1 VQVLSILSEC
11 CNLNM
16 YIHLHKYTE
25 IITKLHTVELRAVT
39 AQPGKVSLF
48 AAYTKKK
55 KEMCYTYGFLFA
67 LHLVALVCLS
77 SPPSAAAAAA
87 AAAATATTPTTI
99 SSAAANK
106 HQLLMHH
113 SHHNHHHN
121 HHEHQGKEEVEDEEE
136 KSSNKNTKVSE
147 DVVVSY

>member
-1 VQVLSILSEC
+1 
-11 CNLNM
+11 M
-16 YIHLHKYTE
+16 YMHLHKYTE
-25 IITKLHTVELRAVT
+25 IITKLHTVELRAVS

-55 KEMCYTYGFLFA
+55 KEMCYTYGFLIA
-67 LHLVALVCLS
+67 LLPLVALVCLS

-87 AAAATATTPTTI
+87 AATATTPTTI
-99 SSAAANK
+99 PSAAAYK

-121 HHEHQGKEEVEDEEE
+121 HHEHQGKEELEDEEE

>member
-1 VQVLSILSEC
+1 MSEC

-87 AAAATATTPTTI
+87 AATATTPTTI